1 MSDAVARKPPPLPI
15 PVEDFARLFG
25 LGELNDPQR
34 AVFADAT
41 GARDTIGL
49 ADCFRLL
56 RRLAFIGG
64 EETFALSARPMIKG
78 TAEFVLSRGAAA
90 ETVGEALR
98 QVASAYNLLHG
109 ADYNRVEHRAGQ
121 LVFALHDD
129 NFPYTRPRD
138 DYLHF
143 VLECTLVFVHA
154 VVCELAQLDLSSSV
168 QRVTTR
174 RASRSGPGS
183 QGLDFWQAPI
193 TLGGKVYAIAYD
205 AALEQLPVLGLRAG
219 HAPDLA
225 VHNRILSLIE
235 QPSNEGLDRRL
246 VAGVRRALEV
256 GAADQESVA
265 RTLGMSVATLRRRL
279 AEEDTS
285 FRSERQRSMN
295 AYACERLLETRDIAT
310 VAEELGFSDPRAF
323 TRAFKGWN
331 GVTPSDYRAKRLSL
345 ESARQ
350 GVSENVP

>member
-1 MSDAVARKPPPLPI
+1 MSDAVGRQPAPLPI
-15 PVEDFARLFG
+15 PVEDFTRLFG

-34 AVFADAT
+34 ALFADAV
-41 GARDTIGL
+41 GAQDTIGL

-56 RRLAFIGG
+56 RRLAYVGG
-64 EETFALSARPMIKG
+64 EETFALSARPIIQG

-90 ETVGEALR
+90 ETVGDALR

-121 LVFALHDD
+121 LIYALHDD

-154 VVCELAQLDLSSSV
+154 VVCELAQLDLSARV
-168 QRVTTR
+168 ERVTTR

-183 QGLDFWQAPI
+183 PGLDFWRAPI
-193 TLGGKVYAIAYD
+193 TLGGKIYAIAYD
-205 AALEQLPVLGLRAG
+205 AALEHLPVLGLRAG
-219 HAPDLA
+219 RAPSLA
-225 VHNRILSLIE
+225 VHHRILSLIE
-235 QPSNEGLDRRL
+235 HPSDESPDRRL
-246 VAGVRRALEV
+246 SAGVRRALAV

-265 RTLGMSVATLRRRL
+265 RALGMSVATLRRRL
-279 AEEDTS
+279 ADEDTS
-285 FRSERQRSMN
+285 FRSERQRAKN
-295 AYACERLLETRDIAT
+295 AYAQERLLETRDIAS

-323 TRAFKGWN
+323 TRAFKAWN
-331 GVTPSDYRAKRLSL
+331 GVTPSDYRACHLAK
-345 ESARQ
+345 A
-350 GVSENVP
+350 